1 MSLDAIHLSTLWEAL
16 DEYLF
21 QFKRNPHNLVFL
33 QSLTLL
39 VSLKNNH
46 RALCEKLLDDGPDI
60 NSQADLSG
68 RLWGAACELAPKV
81 WRRREFPGLD
91 ISSNN
96 ADIRVPAWAI
106 REWHKTI
113 NILLL
118 ERDGIIVGENEL
130 KPWLSFEDS
139 WRARHQEAMDF
150 HISRGLN
157 DIVLFERGK
166 SLLDEAFKNG
176 DAVLLNRLFKA
187 GFPCDHTQMLYQA
200 VQSGLDAVIDT
211 LIQAGAD
218 VTSNYRLLDDAV
230 ELGNE
235 AVIDRLLK
243 AGTPIGIW
251 DFDKAVERG
260 DEAIVDRFLQGGAD
274 VTKHDYL
281 VTAVRK
287 GNEAIIYKLLKA
299 GCNPDLTHALEWA
312 IILRNRSIV
321 EILLQAGANV
331 NAINFLASAAR
342 AGDEMIFD
350 KLMEAGADIHACNLV
365 LKAVEGRND
374 EILNKLLQ
382 AGAHPNKVD
391 SEHSLLCAVMDR
403 NDKALVVKLVNAG
416 ARFPHTTDHDQLY
429 TIRRSAE
436 DWDLTTLDWA
446 LERCV
451 ENQTKGDK

>member
-1 MSLDAIHLSTLWEAL
+1 MSPDAIHLSTVWDAL

-21 QFKRNPHNLVFL
+21 QFKRNPQDLVFL

-39 VSLKNNH
+39 VALKNNH
-46 RALCEKLLDDGPDI
+46 RALCEKLINDGPDI
-60 NSQADLSG
+60 DSPADLSG
-68 RLWGAACELAPKV
+68 RLWGAVCELAPKI

-91 ISSNN
+91 ISNKN
-96 ADIRVPAWAI
+96 ADIRMSAWAI

-130 KPWLSFEDS
+130 QPWLSFEHS

-157 DIVLFERGK
+157 DLVLSERGK
-166 SLLDEAFKNG
+166 SLLDKAFKNG
-176 DAVLLNRLFKA
+176 DAVLLDRLFKA

-218 VTSNYRLLDDAV
+218 VTPNDRLLYSAV
-230 ELGNE
+230 KLGNE

-243 AGTPIGIW
+243 AGIPIEHG

-260 DEAIVDRFLQGGAD
+260 DEAIVDRFLQAGAD

-281 VTAVRK
+281 VTAAQK
-287 GNEAIIYKLLKA
+287 GHEEIIYKLLKA
-299 GCNPDLTHALEWA
+299 GCTPDLTRALEWA
-312 IILRNRSIV
+312 ILLRNRSIV

-331 NAINFLASAAR
+331 NAKNFLASAAR

-350 KLMEAGADIHACNLV
+350 KLMEAGADIHAGNLV
-365 LKAVEGRND
+365 LEAVEGRND

-382 AGAHPNKVD
+382 AGADPNKVD

-416 ARFPHTTDHDQLY
+416 ARFPHTTDPKQLD
-429 TIRRSAE
+429 TIRSYAKY
-436 DWDLTTLDWA
+436 WDLTTLDWV
-446 LERCV
+446 LERNV
-451 ENQTKGDK
+451 ENQAKGDK